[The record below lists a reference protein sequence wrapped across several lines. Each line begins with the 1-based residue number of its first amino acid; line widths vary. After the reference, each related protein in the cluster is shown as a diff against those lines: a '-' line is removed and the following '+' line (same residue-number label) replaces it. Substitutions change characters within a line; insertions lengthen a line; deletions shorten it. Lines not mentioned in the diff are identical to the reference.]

1 MDMQYQQLSQ
11 PSGISVCILAT
22 RPKFLTIIV
31 LAVLLGTVVAFYE
44 QYQINW
50 MTLTLS
56 LIAAVLVHGGADVL
70 NDYYD
75 DLSGADGIN
84 IDPLT
89 PFAGGS
95 RVIQRQLLT
104 SKQMFKLGWS
114 MFGIAILLGLWLVA
128 LTGPLLF
135 LIGCIGLM
143 LSIIYSAPPF
153 ALSYR
158 GLGEVAIV
166 MTFGVLPVLGAYYV
180 QTGTFSLL
188 PIWIGGIAG
197 LLTAAILFINQFP
210 DYLPDKLSSKRTIV
224 VLLGPTRAA
233 QLYPLWAAAAAL
245 ILVTLVMLDQL
256 PALVLCALLPLPLVW
271 KNARALRK
279 DHSTHQGLAPVV
291 KSTIAIHGMFI
302 GLMIFTLLGLA
313 L

>member
-1 MDMQYQQLSQ
+1 MDMQYQQMSQ

-22 RPKFLTIIV
+22 RPQFLTIIV

-56 LIAAVLVHGGADVL
+56 LIAAVLIHGGADVL

-89 PFAGGS
+89 PFTGGS
-95 RVIQRQLLT
+95 RVIQRKLLT

-128 LTGPLLF
+128 LTGPLL
-135 LIGCIGLM
+135 LVIGSIGLI
-143 LSIIYSAPPF
+143 LSIIYSAPPI

-158 GLGEVAIV
+158 GFGEVAIAI
-166 MTFGVLPVLGAYYV
+166 TFGVLPVLGAYYV

-224 VLLGPTRAA
+224 VRLGPSRAA
-233 QLYPLWAAAAAL
+233 QLYPLWAAGAAL
-245 ILVTLVMLDQL
+245 ILVTLVMLNLL

-271 KNARALRK
+271 KNAHALRK
-279 DHSTHQGLAPVV
+279 DHSTHQGLVPVV
-291 KSTIAIHGMFI
+291 KSTIAIHGIFI
-302 GLMIFTLLGLA
+302 GLMILTLLGLA